1 MAGIRFSSNTDFE
14 AFILISPVVWPV
26 YIAGRKMSK
35 DTRRK
40 HSETIHQVLEE
51 EAGKK
56 SVFCFLPA
64 FDCSNTE
71 YLE

>member
-1 MAGIRFSSNTDFE
+1 VAGIRFSSNTNFE
-14 AFILISPVVWPV
+14 AFLLISPVVRVV

-40 HSETIHQVLEE
+40 HHETIYQVPEE

-56 SVFCFLPA
+56 VCFVFF
-64 FDCSNTE
+64 
-71 YLE
+71 